1 MKFVIEHLSKS
12 FEKKEVLRDI
22 DFTFDEGKIYGLL
35 GRNGAGKTTLF
46 NCLNRDLKA
55 DSGNFYIE
63 DENGVRRE
71 VSAEDIGYVLSTPTV
86 PEFLTGREF
95 LKFFM
100 DINEKSIKNPKSI
113 DEYFDYMSI
122 EPEDRDKLLKD
133 YSHGMKNKMQM
144 LINIIAQP
152 NILLLDEPLTSLD
165 VVVAEEMKQ
174 LLRSLKQDRITIF
187 STHIMDLAL
196 DLCDEIVLLNHGE
209 LEVVEKTDLDSR
221 EFKDKIIA
229 ALLGSCM
236 VYYVGAFF
244 APLFPRHMLYEYK
257 SDIKKLKE
265 EYREAYFFFPDAIP
279 EEATDVTW
287 VVCPSMMQG
296 SGYEF
301 LGFKASEEYI
311 NSIVA
316 KYKEEAHVRNRSEES
331 YDKKV
336 FDNYLGEFSETAVDY
351 ELYNNNDWNHERM
364 WGILVSKENGYIGFY
379 CQ

>member
-1 MKFVIEHLSKS
+1 MGRNRGIEKNKSIECICVDIWGSDHTAWHFQYSASALSEYCDRVVYGADDS
-12 FEKKEVLRDI
+12 YVYLLEKQDKVPSG
-22 DFTFDEGKIYGLL
+22 GKIL
-35 GRNGAGKTTLF
+35 
-46 NCLNRDLKA
+46 
-55 DSGNFYIE
+55 
-63 DENGVRRE
+63 
-71 VSAEDIGYVLSTPTV
+71 
-86 PEFLTGREF
+86 
-95 LKFFM
+95 
-100 DINEKSIKNPKSI
+100 
-113 DEYFDYMSI
+113 
-122 EPEDRDKLLKD
+122 
-133 YSHGMKNKMQM
+133 
-144 LINIIAQP
+144 
-152 NILLLDEPLTSLD
+152 
-165 VVVAEEMKQ
+165 
-174 LLRSLKQDRITIF
+174 
-187 STHIMDLAL
+187 
-196 DLCDEIVLLNHGE
+196 
-209 LEVVEKTDLDSR
+209 
-221 EFKDKIIA
+221 IA

-244 APLFPRHMLYEYK
+244 APLFSRHMLYEYK

-265 EYREAYFFFPDAIP
+265 EYRETYFFFPDAIP
-279 EEATDVTW
+279 EEATDVMW

>member
-1 MKFVIEHLSKS
+1 M
-12 FEKKEVLRDI
+12 
-22 DFTFDEGKIYGLL
+22 
-35 GRNGAGKTTLF
+35 
-46 NCLNRDLKA
+46 
-55 DSGNFYIE
+55 
-63 DENGVRRE
+63 
-71 VSAEDIGYVLSTPTV
+71 
-86 PEFLTGREF
+86 
-95 LKFFM
+95 
-100 DINEKSIKNPKSI
+100 
-113 DEYFDYMSI
+113 
-122 EPEDRDKLLKD
+122 
-133 YSHGMKNKMQM
+133 
-144 LINIIAQP
+144 
-152 NILLLDEPLTSLD
+152 IL
-165 VVVAEEMKQ
+165 
-174 LLRSLKQDRITIF
+174 
-187 STHIMDLAL
+187 
-196 DLCDEIVLLNHGE
+196 
-209 LEVVEKTDLDSR
+209 
-221 EFKDKIIA
+221 IA

-279 EEATDVTW
+279 EEATEVTW

>member
-1 MKFVIEHLSKS
+1 MKKIK
-12 FEKKEVLRDI
+12 VLNVYVWIFGVATMLLGIFSILHPRFQNIVTALFMVLMTAMCIYWKNKGKQQDKVPSG
-22 DFTFDEGKIYGLL
+22 GKIL
-35 GRNGAGKTTLF
+35 
-46 NCLNRDLKA
+46 
-55 DSGNFYIE
+55 
-63 DENGVRRE
+63 
-71 VSAEDIGYVLSTPTV
+71 
-86 PEFLTGREF
+86 
-95 LKFFM
+95 
-100 DINEKSIKNPKSI
+100 
-113 DEYFDYMSI
+113 
-122 EPEDRDKLLKD
+122 
-133 YSHGMKNKMQM
+133 
-144 LINIIAQP
+144 
-152 NILLLDEPLTSLD
+152 
-165 VVVAEEMKQ
+165 
-174 LLRSLKQDRITIF
+174 
-187 STHIMDLAL
+187 
-196 DLCDEIVLLNHGE
+196 
-209 LEVVEKTDLDSR
+209 
-221 EFKDKIIA
+221 IA

-236 VYYVGAFF
+236 IYYVGAFF

-265 EYREAYFFFPDAIP
+265 EYREAYFFFLDAIP

-364 WGILVSKENGYIGFY
+364 RGILVSKENRYIGFY